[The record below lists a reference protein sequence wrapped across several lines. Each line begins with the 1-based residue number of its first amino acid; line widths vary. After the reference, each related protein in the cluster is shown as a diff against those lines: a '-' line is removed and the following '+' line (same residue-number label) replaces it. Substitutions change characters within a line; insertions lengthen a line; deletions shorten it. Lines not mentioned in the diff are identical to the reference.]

1 MNSAIKLGLVIYQDC
16 QHRYK
21 SCALVFVVWFEFHS
35 EESKICFW
43 ENIAWFV
50 SRHAPVKLRKMQPSC
65 SYSHGILLREVG
77 LQGCLQMLL
86 HT

>member
-1 MNSAIKLGLVIYQDC
+1 MIETIQLFNISRGGMNSILKLGLVIYQDC

-50 SRHAPVKLRKMQPSC
+50 SRHAPLKLRKMHFP
-65 SYSHGILLREVG
+65 
-77 LQGCLQMLL
+77 
-86 HT
+86 